1 MSIDPDTLKLAVQLA
16 AGALVLV
23 VAGTVLRLVLRRRRE
38 RRP

>member
-1 MSIDPDTLKLAVQLA
+1 MSIDPDTLMLAIQLA

-23 VAGTVLRLVLRRRRE
+23 VAGTVLRLVLRGRRE